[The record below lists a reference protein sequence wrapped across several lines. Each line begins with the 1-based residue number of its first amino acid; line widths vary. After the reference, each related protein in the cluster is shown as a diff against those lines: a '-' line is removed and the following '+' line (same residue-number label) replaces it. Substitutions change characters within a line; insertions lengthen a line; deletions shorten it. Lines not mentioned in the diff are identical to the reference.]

1 MLKILKGETA
11 DVKPLVFCVVLPRS
25 VFVIVV
31 SVLPFTGFDYP
42 FDVFKLFFKR
52 DRQHNDQ
59 VKKGTRRRK
68 RSTKQSTE
76 NKDLN
81 NKSFVFLFVLTITT
95 F

>member
-1 MLKILKGETA
+1 MLKILKGEQA
-11 DVKPLVFCVVLPRS
+11 AVKSVVFCVVLPRS
-25 VFVIVV
+25 LFVIVV

-42 FDVFKLFFKR
+42 FGVFKLFFKR

-59 VKKGTRRRK
+59 MKKRDK
-68 RSTKQSTE
+68 KTKMVDKTI

-81 NKSFVFLFVLTITT
+81 NKSFLFLFVLTITT